1 MSIYTGS
8 CLVTC
13 IKTLGGN
20 AIYDL
25 VRVVGGSGIASKP
38 WQVLSL
44 ITSAAYLVCASEI
57 VRESYY
63 NTDTLAEA
71 KCIYTMLA
79 GKPPEL
85 LSKHDSG
92 PDPNATPVC

>member
-1 MSIYTGS
+1 MSIFTGS

-20 AIYDL
+20 AKLDL
-25 VRVVGGSGIASKP
+25 VKVVGGNGIASKP

-44 ITSAAYLVCASEI
+44 ITANTYVVSASEI

-63 NTDTLAEA
+63 NESLADA

-85 LSKHDSG
+85 LPKHDSG
-92 PDPNATPVC
+92 PDPNAAPVC

>member
-25 VRVVGGSGIASKP
+25 VRVVGGHGIMSKP

-44 ITSAAYLVCASEI
+44 MTGEAYLATAVTI
-57 VRESYY
+57 VKESYY
-63 NTDTLAEA
+63 SDSLADA
-71 KCIYTMLA
+71 KIIYEIHT
-79 GKPPEL
+79 GKPPVL
-85 LSKHDSG
+85 LLKYDSG
-92 PDPNATPVC
+92 TDPNATPVC